1 MKTLNC
7 AASIFSRR
15 WAGRW
20 GVPGLLLA
28 SLCGGAAADYPLEMI
43 ELRARFPEELIP
55 ILAPLAGPDGSVVG
69 ANNTLFVRA
78 SPAHLAEIRRALTT
92 LDRPARSLL
101 IQVRQDRA
109 DATTGAGIA
118 VRGDAWDTDQGRAG
132 RPGPGAGRIGVG
144 ARHRSASRDLSQE
157 VRALDGHPAFIAIGQ
172 ERPLAYRELAA
183 GPGGAVI
190 REGSTYQRSE
200 SGFYVVPRVQG
211 DQVVIEVATRAD
223 SLGAHGSLQTSDVE
237 ARVQGRLG
245 DWIPVALHDD
255 TASVRGSGT
264 LYAEQGQRSTQ
275 ARVELRVLP
284 LD

>member
-7 AASIFSRR
+7 AASTCSRR

-28 SLCGGAAADYPLEMI
+28 TLCAGDAAADYP
-43 ELRARFPEELIP
+43 
-55 ILAPLAGPDGSVVG
+55 
-69 ANNTLFVRA
+69 
-78 SPAHLAEIRRALTT
+78 
-92 LDRPARSLL
+92 
-101 IQVRQDRA
+101 
-109 DATTGAGIA
+109 
-118 VRGDAWDTDQGRAG
+118 
-132 RPGPGAGRIGVG
+132 
-144 ARHRSASRDLSQE
+144 
-157 VRALDGHPAFIAIGQ
+157 
-172 ERPLAYRELAA
+172 
-183 GPGGAVI
+183 
-190 REGSTYQRSE
+190 
-200 SGFYVVPRVQG
+200 VVPRVQG

-223 SLGAHGSLQTSDVE
+223 APGAHGSLQTSDVA

-264 LYAEQGQRSTQ
+264 LYAQQGQRGTR